1 MGCNSSLCAEEADT
15 DSHVISRKNK
25 NDRENQE
32 TIEQNIKENNKNGED
47 KKIKEEKD
55 NIYLNLKTQSK
66 QKISDKEIMP
76 INIEDNKDALSNIL
90 TEGVF
95 TCDGNRMAMQKQQYN
110 GITVMKGIEDYFSE
124 DLSKDEILQLVEDA
138 LGDNI
143 LDYDGE
149 YIPGTITSKQARA
162 IANILYEKLN
172 RKNND
177 EDEKSRDID
186 LKRYPELKG
195 VNIKIGVSE
204 LTKDV
209 IKDMMFNGQKVDDCQ
224 IELTYA
230 NLTKGNEN
238 LKALSIQILP

>member
-1 MGCNSSLCAEEADT
+1 M
-15 DSHVISRKNK
+15 
-25 NDRENQE
+25 
-32 TIEQNIKENNKNGED
+32 
-47 KKIKEEKD
+47 
-55 NIYLNLKTQSK
+55 
-66 QKISDKEIMP
+66 
-76 INIEDNKDALSNIL
+76 
-90 TEGVF
+90 
-95 TCDGNRMAMQKQQYN
+95 
-110 GITVMKGIEDYFSE
+110 
-124 DLSKDEILQLVEDA
+124 QLVEDA

-172 RKNND
+172 RKNNN

-186 LKRYPELKG
+186 LKRYLELKG

-209 IKDMMFNGQKVDDCQ
+209 IKDIMYNGQKVDDFQ

>member
-1 MGCNSSLCAEEADT
+1 MGCYSSLCAEEADT

-25 NDRENQE
+25 NERENQE
-32 TIEQNIKENNKNGED
+32 TIEQNIKENNKKGED

-76 INIEDNKDALSNIL
+76 MNIEDNKDALSNIL
-90 TEGVF
+90 TEVFF
-95 TCDGNRMAMQKQQYN
+95 TCDGNRMPMQKQQCN

-209 IKDMMFNGQKVDDCQ
+209 IKDIMYNGQKVDDCQ